1 MDRIVTATFDGQA
14 FQPDTPLD
22 LQPNT
27 RYVLTIQPAPEA
39 PAVLEIDT
47 PPEWSMAH
55 DHYIYGTADPA
66 ANNRDTPPEWSI
78 AHDHYIHDIPK
89 READDNEP

>member
-1 MDRIVTATFDGQA
+1 MDRIITAMFDGRV

-22 LQPNT
+22 LPPNT
-27 RYVLTIQPAPEA
+27 RYSLTIQPAPESVSELAIDA
-39 PAVLEIDT
+39 PPD
-47 PPEWSMAH
+47 WSIAH

-66 ANNRDTPPEWSI
+66 AENRDTPPDWSI